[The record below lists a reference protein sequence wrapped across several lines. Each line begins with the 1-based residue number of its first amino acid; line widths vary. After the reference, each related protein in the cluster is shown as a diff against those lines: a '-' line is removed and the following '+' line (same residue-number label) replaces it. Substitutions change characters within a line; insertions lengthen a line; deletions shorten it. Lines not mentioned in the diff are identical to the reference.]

1 MLDGAW
7 ALELKPVRPM
17 GCSSRP
23 IDQGPCLACE
33 GETLAGGHSADD
45 VSFLIV
51 AFDAVGIEETREQ
64 NGDSLQVPKSQG
76 CNQGRQ
82 PVRAAEMPST
92 FPVVEMAEDNDV
104 RLWNRG
110 LATERFHSA
119 G

>member
-1 MLDGAW
+1 MGQLHRSSESEV
-7 ALELKPVRPM
+7 ALPEAKKKPT
-17 GCSSRP
+17 
-23 IDQGPCLACE
+23 I
-33 GETLAGGHSADD
+33 TLPGGVHYYYDHTQVHSADCTPY
-45 VSFLIV
+45 ITG
-51 AFDAVGIEETREQ
+51 GIEETREQ

-110 LATERFHSA
+110 LPPNGSIQQAK
-119 G
+119 